1 MMIKTLFGIL
11 PKGINCMRQLNVIIL
26 MALLIIL
33 SAACSKRDLGLSSAA
48 SPAEAGSQS
57 QHQSESESQPTQS
70 SAPASQAANAAEK
83 YADIL
88 RNGTYYIDCTA
99 VIEMEGMQ
107 LENPMLIAVRGD
119 NSSISVSSDL
129 SGALVTIRT
138 LAFDGNVYRINDAQR
153 SYTQIDPEQSANSF
167 DTDFSELRYI
177 GEGTGTFLGAAR
189 PCLEY
194 ARGEQ
199 TIRFFFD
206 GGALV
211 GLTQSIADEQV
222 GEIMMKINGLSSNIP
237 GKLVELPIGYTK
249 E

>member
-1 MMIKTLFGIL
+1 
-11 PKGINCMRQLNVIIL
+11 MRQLSVVI
-26 MALLIIL
+26 LIVL
-33 SAACSKRDLGLSSAA
+33 SVVLYTGCIKRDLGLSSAA
-48 SPAEAGSQS
+48 PSEIPSSQGQSQSEPGSQPAESG
-57 QHQSESESQPTQS
+57 ES
-70 SAPASQAANAAEK
+70 ASQTANNAEK

-88 RNGTYYIDCTA
+88 RSGAYYIDCTA

-107 LENPMLIAVRGD
+107 LENPMLIAVKGD

-138 LAFDGNVYRINDAQR
+138 LVFDGNVYRINDAQR
-153 SYTQIDPEQSANSF
+153 SYMQVDPEQSANSF

-177 GEGTGTFLGAAR
+177 GEGTGTFLGGMR
-189 PCLEY
+189 PCSEY

-206 GGALV
+206 GSALI

-222 GEIMMKINGLSSNIP
+222 SEIMMKINGLSPNIP